1 MFLSFSVTA
10 SCDRSLVSLSL
21 SLVWD
26 EQWNE
31 EDEDE
36 E

>member
-10 SCDRSLVSLSL
+10 SCDRSLVSL
-21 SLVWD
+21 VWD
-26 EQWNE
+26 GQWNE